1 LQNECAL
8 FVACQVPL
16 CFSALAVLS
25 KENPMLK
32 IHHLGHS
39 QSERIVWL
47 CEELGVP
54 YALEKY
60 TRDSVT
66 RLSPPELKALHPLGA
81 APLVEVDGMLL
92 AESAAIVE
100 FILARYG
107 HGRLQHAPD
116 HADFASWL
124 YWFHFAN
131 GNLQPAMLRS
141 MTVERCGLAPDHP
154 MRASAQERLDK
165 VLTLIDARLVQ
176 HDYLAGSEFTAADI
190 MSVFSLTTMRLFHPV
205 DLAAY
210 PNILA
215 YLQRIGARAAYQRA
229 MAKGDPDLTPMLT

>member
-1 LQNECAL
+1 
-8 FVACQVPL
+8 
-16 CFSALAVLS
+16 
-25 KENPMLK
+25 MLK

-39 QSERIVWL
+39 QSERILWL

-54 YALEKY
+54 YDLEKY
-60 TRDSVT
+60 TRDPVT

-81 APLVEVDGMLL
+81 APLIEVDGMLL

-100 FILARYG
+100 LILARYG
-107 HGRLQHAPD
+107 RGRLRHGPD
-116 HADFASWL
+116 HPDFASYL
-124 YWFHFAN
+124 YWFHFSN

-141 MTVERCGLAPDHP
+141 MIVGRCGLAPDHP
-154 MRASAQERLDK
+154 VQTSVQGRLDQA
-165 VLTLIDARLVQ
+165 LALIEARLGQ
-176 HDYLAGSEFTAADI
+176 TDHLAGSEFTAADI

-205 DLAAY
+205 DLALC

-215 YLQRIGARAAYQRA
+215 YLQRIGARPAYRRA

>member
-1 LQNECAL
+1 
-8 FVACQVPL
+8 
-16 CFSALAVLS
+16 
-25 KENPMLK
+25 MLK

-54 YALEKY
+54 YELAKY
-60 TRDSVT
+60 TRDPLT
-66 RLSPPELKALHPLGA
+66 QLSPPELKALHPLGA
-81 APLVEVDGMLL
+81 APLIESEGILL

-107 HGRLQHAPD
+107 VGRLQYGPD
-116 HADFASWL
+116 HPDFASYL

-131 GNLQPAMLRS
+131 GNLQPVMGRS
-141 MTVERCGLAPDHP
+141 MFIGRCGLPPDHP
-154 MRASAQERLDK
+154 IQVSVQGRLDK
-165 VLTLIDARLVQ
+165 VLALIEARLAQ
-176 HDYLAGSEFTAADI
+176 SDYFAGSEFTAADI

-205 DLAAY
+205 DLSPY

-215 YLQRIGARAAYQRA
+215 YLQRIGGRAGYQRA
-229 MAKGDPDLTPMLT
+229 MANGDPDFRPMLT